1 MKKLLILCL
10 ILTSACKTFSQVD
23 SASPNASV
31 KTNYLKKSKTQ
42 KTVAWVLLGTGT
54 AMTIGGVIA
63 GRNGVDDIDPNEA
76 TNGAALIVGGIVLD
90 IASIPFFIS
99 GAKNKQRAMA
109 VTLKNDFVPHLQQG
123 LVMRTPLPTISVA
136 LKL

>member
-23 SASPNASV
+23 SASPNASA
-31 KTNYLKKSKTQ
+31 KTDYLKKSKTQ
-42 KTVAWVLLGTGT
+42 KTVAWVLLGAGT

-99 GAKNKQRAMA
+99 GAKNKQ
-109 VTLKNDFVPHLQQG
+109 
-123 LVMRTPLPTISVA
+123 
-136 LKL
+136 